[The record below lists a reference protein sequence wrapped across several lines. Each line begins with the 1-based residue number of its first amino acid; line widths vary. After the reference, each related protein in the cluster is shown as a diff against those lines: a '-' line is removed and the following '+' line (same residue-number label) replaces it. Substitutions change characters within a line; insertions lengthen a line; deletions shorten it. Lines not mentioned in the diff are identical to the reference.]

1 MDYDKTRACLRQH
14 KQTQKLSDFGPGL
27 ALRSRSAR
35 LLLLPRPRQSAQ
47 AYSYRRGLL
56 HGECNAVI
64 RGVFILI

>member
-1 MDYDKTRACLRQH
+1 MNKPGLAFVSTTRPTH
-14 KQTQKLSDFGPGL
+14 IPDFGPGL

-35 LLLLPRPRQSAQ
+35 LLLLPRPRQPAH

-64 RGVFILI
+64 RSAIILI